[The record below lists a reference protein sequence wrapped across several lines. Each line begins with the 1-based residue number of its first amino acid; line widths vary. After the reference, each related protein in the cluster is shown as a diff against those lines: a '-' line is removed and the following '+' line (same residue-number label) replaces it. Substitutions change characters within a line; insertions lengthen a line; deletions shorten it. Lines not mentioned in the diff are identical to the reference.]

1 MGCLGKREEAQTS
14 AEAQHFATHRY
25 RRKAC
30 GIQTPMVEVLGLG
43 STAVC
48 TIASR
53 EMFDS
58 RLEYLDAGELDI

>member
-1 MGCLGKREEAQTS
+1 
-14 AEAQHFATHRY
+14 
-25 RRKAC
+25 
-30 GIQTPMVEVLGLG
+30 MVEVLGLG

>member
-1 MGCLGKREEAQTS
+1 MRKHKLQLKPSTS
-14 AEAQHFATHRY
+14 PPIDTGG
-25 RRKAC
+25 RRV
-30 GIQTPMVEVLGLG
+30 GVWTPMVEVLGLG